1 MYSRDY
7 RSQVMLMLTLLLTW
21 IVSYNLDVILC
32 TLTLARRP
40 CCLPR
45 PRAPGSAGR
54 RGEGVRITSP
64 PTLLLGSLST
74 DIQET
79 LRTNTER
86 AGVRRRLPL
95 AAPPPTPALLT
106 HHTHC
111 CRSEPQLDARRRG
124 EGGGAAGPR
133 DERLPSTGRQCP
145 GPRPRP
151 GQVGGG
157 QRWAARR
164 WAEGGGR
171 RWEQVGGRTL
181 GRVTWGLQAAGPADS
196 ARRTRRRR
204 PPRRAGESMV
214 AAAAATGRWAA
225 RPRSSSGGKQSTQTK
240 YT

>member
-1 MYSRDY
+1 M
-7 RSQVMLMLTLLLTW
+7 
-21 IVSYNLDVILC
+21 
-32 TLTLARRP
+32 RRAP
-40 CCLPR
+40 
-45 PRAPGSAGR
+45 APGSAGR
-54 RGEGVRITSP
+54 RGEGFRITSP

-86 AGVRRRLPL
+86 AGVRCRLPP

-111 CRSEPQLDARRRG
+111 CRSKPQLDARRRG
-124 EGGGAAGPR
+124 EGGGAGGTR
-133 DERLPSTGRQCP
+133 DERRSSTGREGQ

-164 WAEGGGR
+164 LAEGVGQ

-181 GRVTWGLQAAGPADS
+181 GASLFRDFGPRVLRTRPGGPTAADRPGG
-196 ARRTRRRR
+196 RGTRWWRRRR
-204 PPRRAGESMV
+204 RRASGRPALGAAV
-214 AAAAATGRWAA
+214 AGNSQHKLNILRVNL
-225 RPRSSSGGKQSTQTK
+225 SVN
-240 YT
+240 YTYITRKLL